1 MGKSSTKENQQLF
14 NKKILI
20 LHIYFL
26 ILNLINS
33 LGNDVVTINYGAI
46 VSKDIVDQSL
56 DLCPT
61 CSQNLIKKWV
71 PEAAEYILPFGTDS
85 KFKK

>member
-14 NKKILI
+14 NKEILI
-20 LHIYFL
+20 LHFL
-26 ILNLINS
+26 ILTLINS

-61 CSQNLIKKWV
+61 CFQNLIKKWV
-71 PEAAEYILPFGTDS
+71 PEAAEYILPFGTYG
-85 KFKK
+85 

>member
-1 MGKSSTKENQQLF
+1 MDKWIND
-14 NKKILI
+14 
-20 LHIYFL
+20 
-26 ILNLINS
+26 INS

-61 CSQNLIKKWV
+61 CFQNLIKKWV
-71 PEAAEYILPFGTDS
+71 PEKIEYILPFGTGS
-85 KFKK
+85 KFK

>member
-14 NKKILI
+14 NNEILI
-20 LHIYFL
+20 LHIL
-26 ILNLINS
+26 ILTLINS

-61 CSQNLIKKWV
+61 CFQNLIKKWV

>member
-14 NKKILI
+14 NKEILI
-20 LHIYFL
+20 LHFL
-26 ILNLINS
+26 LITLINS

-61 CSQNLIKKWV
+61 CFQNLIKKWV

>member
-14 NKKILI
+14 NKEILI

-26 ILNLINS
+26 ILTLINS

-61 CSQNLIKKWV
+61 CFQNLIKKWV

>member
-14 NKKILI
+14 NKEILI
-20 LHIYFL
+20 LHFL
-26 ILNLINS
+26 ILTLINS

-61 CSQNLIKKWV
+61 CFQNLIKKWV